1 MLLLNILMDQTY
13 KSMKTLKESILDDID
28 IQMDNGNDL
37 IKAYKKAEKDY
48 IKLLKKTTHKVQA
61 VFANVT
67 IKSPEL
73 AMVLAGDTEIYKY
86 VTSSKY
92 NQPVDR
98 VSVIYRIDDI
108 YSNQPVYK
116 LEFQVVSYTITGRKT
131 CAILSASIPY
141 SDIGPGVSLDLN
153 SSVTTK
159 EIIEVTSEMF
169 LKKYKSLDDVVKVF
183 KDNIF
188 YTMKTN

>member
-1 MLLLNILMDQTY
+1 
-13 KSMKTLKESILDDID
+13 MKTLKESILDDID
-28 IQMDNGNDL
+28 IQMNNGNDL

-48 IKLLKKTTHKVQA
+48 IKLLNKTTHKVFGPFCE
-61 VFANVT
+61 VS

-73 AMVLAGDTEIYKY
+73 AYALAGNLDVYKY

-98 VSVIYRIDDI
+98 VTLSYEIDDLIGNKPI
-108 YSNQPVYK
+108 YTLQFNIN
-116 LEFQVVSYTITGRKT
+116 SYTITGRKPST
-131 CAILSASIPY
+131 IAVAKIPY
-141 SDIGPGVSLDLN
+141 SDIGPGVSLDIN

-169 LKKYKSLDDVVKVF
+169 LKKYKSLDDVVKAF
-183 KDNIF
+183 NDNIF

>member
-1 MLLLNILMDQTY
+1 
-13 KSMKTLKESILDDID
+13 MKTLKESILDDID
-28 IQMDNGNDL
+28 IQMKNGDDF

-48 IKLLKKTTHKVQA
+48 IKLLKRTTHKLNA

-73 AMVLAGDTEIYKY
+73 AMILAGDLDIYKY

-108 YSNQPVYK
+108 YSNQPMYK
-116 LEFQVVSYTITGRKT
+116 LEFQVVSYTITGRTT
-131 CAILSASIPY
+131 CAILAANIPY
-141 SDIGPGVSLDLN
+141 SDIGPGLSLDIN
-153 SSVTTK
+153 GSVTTK
-159 EIIEVTSEMF
+159 EIIEVISEMF
-169 LKKYKSLDDVVKVF
+169 LKKYKSLDDLVKVF